1 MANLESSLYYDPSK
15 TYYQNVQEG
24 PYGELAKG
32 EKYQTL
38 GQPQRLFLDQPVHLD
53 LGISAGP
60 LVNGRAVKAALDLGW
75 DIVTYKTAR
84 SREYGVNGFP
94 NLLPTELHQLY
105 TSEIAENGV
114 RVGRSF
120 SFPGSPTNSFGV
132 PSLPPDIWLP
142 DATEAVNY
150 ANLGQVVVVSFQGTP
165 SGNVDAFVRNHAE
178 TAVLAKKT
186 GAEIIE
192 CNMSCPNEGSA
203 HLLCL
208 DPETSG
214 NAVRAMR
221 EEVGDDLNLLV
232 KMCYYN
238 DQELLRHFVQ
248 AVGPFV
254 DGFTAINTM
263 AANILDHDSRP
274 AFGEGREKAGISGE
288 YIRPYGLDMVSRLI
302 HLREDLSLDYEVV
315 GVGGVFNKQ
324 HYDAYKA
331 AGAIGVETATGSLAN
346 PRLALEIKSQLGLQ
360 VVRA

>member
-1 MANLESSLYYDPSK
+1 MERIESSLYYDPTR
-15 TYYQNVQEG
+15 TYIDNLQNG
-24 PYGELAKG
+24 PFGDLAKS

-53 LGISAGP
+53 LGICAGP

-75 DIVTYKTAR
+75 DIVTYKTVR
-84 SREYGVNGFP
+84 SKEHSVNGFP
-94 NLLPTELHQLY
+94 NLLPTELDQLY
-105 TSEIAENGV
+105 TSEIAERGV
-114 RVGRSF
+114 KVGKSF

-150 ANLGQVVVVSFQGTP
+150 ANLGQIVVVSFQGTP

-178 TAVLAKKT
+178 TAALVKKT
-186 GAEIIE
+186 GAGIIE

-214 NAVRAMR
+214 KAAIAMR
-221 EEVGDDLNLLV
+221 EEVGDAIKLLV
-232 KMCYYN
+232 KICYYSGQ
-238 DQELLRHFVQ
+238 DLLRRFVQ
-248 AVGPFV
+248 SVGPFV

-263 AANILDHDSRP
+263 AARIVDVEGKP
-274 AFGEGREKAGISGE
+274 GFGAGRERAGISGE
-288 YIRPYGLDMVSRLI
+288 YIRPYGLDMVKRLI
-302 HLREDLSLDYEVV
+302 RLREDLNLDYEVI
-315 GVGGVFNKQ
+315 GVGGVFTKE
-324 HYDAYKA
+324 HYSAYKT

-346 PRLALEIKSQLGLQ
+346 PRLALELKSQMGIKTIK
-360 VVRA
+360 V